1 MCSHNNKS
9 CFFSPHRATYQLKE
23 SNATLLNERNKSF
36 ASGVLDLDSLGSL
49 SYGDTK
55 GPLSRG
61 VSLGLPLLSPAS
73 EGQSS
78 RVGDFISKVCMVFTI
93 KQDVSSY
100 SKQFPERT
108 LSLSVFIVFLFFFRC
123 RMSWKEVYQMKL
135 KMVSALKPQ

>member
-1 MCSHNNKS
+1 MISFYYHIS
-9 CFFSPHRATYQLKE
+9 TVIIIRRAIFSLHRASYQLKE

-61 VSLGLPLLSPAS
+61 VSLGLPLLSPAT

-78 RVGDFISKVCMVFTI
+78 RVGDFISKVRTVFAI
-93 KQDVSSY
+93 KQDVSRY
-100 SKQFPERT
+100 SQKFQERS
-108 LSLSVFIVFLFFFRC
+108 LSLSVFILFFFFLDA
-123 RMSWKEVYQMKL
+123 V
-135 KMVSALKPQ
+135 